1 LAILQP
7 DYDSTPRGRTDA
19 ARHREKIRDAIR
31 ANLPEIIG
39 EEAIITRE
47 GRRVVRVPVRGL
59 KSYRFIHSDGVEGGF
74 GSGQG
79 KKGSIIGQRSKE
91 GRPGQAGDQPGID
104 YLETEIELEALI
116 QMMLQDLG
124 LPNLREK
131 EARETPVPQGWKYES
146 VEKSGIRPR
155 LDKRRSLKEAIKRTE
170 VLVGELIRLSG
181 RSEEDCREALE
192 RARGSLP
199 EALRRLLLQGE
210 SPPEAGKGQGP
221 APGPAAGSPGQAGQ
235 HRPPRRL
242 YLDSSD
248 LRFRTIEQDVETYS
262 NAVVLAMMDVSGSM
276 GTEQKYLA
284 RSFFFWMVSFLRT
297 LYRQVQIRFIAH
309 TTEARLVEE
318 EEFFHKGESG
328 GTYCFSA
335 YELASRLVA
344 SEYPTDR
351 WNVYSFHFS
360 DGEDWATERTVQ
372 AVRTLLDQGI
382 AALGYG
388 EIQSDYSSSAL
399 LDSLRAGLDLELRR
413 LDGFTYYEGRQRD
426 TPLLG
431 LVIRTKED
439 LYPALRAFLKPDRQA
454 AGQ

>member
-1 LAILQP
+1 MAILQP

-47 GRRVVRVPVRGL
+47 GQRVVRVPVRGL
-59 KSYRFIHSDGVEGGF
+59 KSYHFIHSDGVEGGF
-74 GSGQG
+74 GSGEG
-79 KKGSIIGQRSKE
+79 KKGSIISQRSKE
-91 GRPGQAGDQPGID
+91 GRPGQAGDQPGVD

-124 LPNLREK
+124 LPNLKEK
-131 EARETPVPQGWKYES
+131 QARETSVPRGWKYES
-146 VEKSGIRPR
+146 IEKTGIRPR

-170 VLVGELIRLSG
+170 VLVGELMRRSG
-181 RSEEDCREALE
+181 RPEEECREALE
-192 RARGSLP
+192 QARGSLP
-199 EALRRLLLQGE
+199 KALRLLGGL
-210 SPPEAGKGQGP
+210 PAEA
-221 APGPAAGSPGQAGQ
+221 QAGEPADEQ
-235 HRPPRRL
+235 QARRPRRL
-242 YLDSSD
+242 FLDNSD
-248 LRFRTIEQDVETYS
+248 LRFRTIERDVETFS

-276 GTEQKYLA
+276 GTQQKYLA

-309 TTEARLVEE
+309 TTEAKLVEE

-344 SEYPTDR
+344 TEYPTDR
-351 WNVYSFHFS
+351 WNVYAFHFS
-360 DGEDWATERTVQ
+360 DGEDWAADRTVQ
-372 AVRTLLDQGI
+372 SVLALLDQGI

-388 EIQSDYSSSAL
+388 EIQSEYSSSAL
-399 LDSLRAGLDLELRR
+399 LESLRNGLDLELRR
-413 LDGFTYYEGRQRD
+413 LEGFTYYEGYHGD
-426 TPLLG
+426 IPLLG

>member
-47 GRRVVRVPVRGL
+47 GQRVVRVPVRGL

-91 GRPGQAGDQPGID
+91 GRPGQAGDQPGVD

-116 QMMLQDLG
+116 QLMLQDLG
-124 LPNLREK
+124 LPNLKEK
-131 EARETPVPQGWKYES
+131 QARETPVPRGWKYES
-146 VEKSGIRPR
+146 IEKSGIRPR
-155 LDKRRSLKEAIKRTE
+155 LDKLRSLKEAIKRTE
-170 VLVGELIRLSG
+170 VLVGELMRASG
-181 RSEEDCREALE
+181 RGEEDCREALE

-199 EALRRLLLQGE
+199 EALRLLQGE
-210 SPPEAGKGQGP
+210 SPPAAGEGGSP
-221 APGPAAGSPGQAGQ
+221 AEGPAAGGL
-235 HRPPRRL
+235 RPPRRL

-248 LRFRTIEQDVETYS
+248 LRFRTVEQDVETYS

-297 LYRQVQIRFIAH
+297 LYRQVEIRFIAH
-309 TTEARLVEE
+309 TTEAKLVEE

-360 DGEDWATERTVQ
+360 DGEDWATDRTVQ
-372 AVRTLLDQGI
+372 AVRALLDQGI

-413 LDGFTYYEGRQRD
+413 LDGFTYYEGRHRD

-431 LVIRTKED
+431 LVIRAKED
-439 LYPALRAFLKPDRQA
+439 LYPALRAFLQPDRQA
-454 AGQ
+454 TEAG

>member
-1 LAILQP
+1 LAILRP

-39 EEAIITRE
+39 EQAIITSE
-47 GRRVVRVPVRGL
+47 GQRVVRVPVRGL
-59 KSYRFIHSDGVEGGF
+59 KSYRFLHSEGLEGGF

-79 KKGSIIGQRSKE
+79 KKGSIIAQRSKE

-104 YLETEIELEALI
+104 YLETEIDLEALI

-124 LPNLREK
+124 LPNLKEK

-146 VEKSGIRPR
+146 IQKSGIRPR
-155 LDKRRSLKEAIKRTE
+155 LDKLRSLKEAIKRTE
-170 VLVGELIRLSG
+170 VLVGELMRESG
-181 RSEEDCREALE
+181 RSEEECREALE

-199 EALRRLLLQGE
+199 EALRLLQE
-210 SPPEAGKGQGP
+210 PAG
-221 APGPAAGSPGQAGQ
+221 AAGEPANAPLDRPPAGGGV
-235 HRPPRRL
+235 PPRRL
-242 YLDSSD
+242 FLDSPD

-297 LYRQVQIRFIAH
+297 LYRQVEIRFIAH
-309 TTEARLVEE
+309 TTEAKLVEE

-328 GTYCFSA
+328 GTYCYSA

-344 SEYPTDR
+344 AEYPTDR
-351 WNVYSFHFS
+351 WNVYAFHFS
-360 DGEDWATERTVQ
+360 DGEDWAADRTVQ
-372 AVRTLLDQGI
+372 SVRALLEQGI

-388 EIQSDYSSSAL
+388 EIQSEYSSSAL
-399 LDSLRAGLDLELRR
+399 LDSLRGGLDLELRR
-413 LDGFTYYEGRQRD
+413 LEGFTYYEGRHGD

-454 AGQ
+454 AEAR

>member
-47 GRRVVRVPVRGL
+47 GQRVVRVPVRGL

-91 GRPGQAGDQPGID
+91 GRPGQAGDQPGVD

-124 LPNLREK
+124 LPNLKEK
-131 EARETPVPQGWKYES
+131 QARETRVPQGWKYES
-146 VEKSGIRPR
+146 IEKSGTRPR
-155 LDKRRSLKEAIKRTE
+155 LDKLRSLKEAIKRTE
-170 VLVGELIRLSG
+170 VLVGELMRASG
-181 RSEEDCREALE
+181 RGEEDCREALE

-199 EALRRLLLQGE
+199 EALRLLRDLR
-210 SPPEAGKGQGP
+210 AAP
-221 APGPAAGSPGQAGQ
+221 AEAAGGPPLAGQ
-235 HRPPRRL
+235 DRRPPTGGGGAPRRL
-242 YLDSSD
+242 YLDSPD

-276 GTEQKYLA
+276 GAEQKYLA

-297 LYRQVQIRFIAH
+297 LYRQVEIRFIAH
-309 TTEARLVEE
+309 TTEAKLVEE

-351 WNVYSFHFS
+351 WNVYCFHFS
-360 DGEDWATERTVQ
+360 DGEDWATDRTVQ
-372 AVRTLLDQGI
+372 AVRALLDQGI

-399 LDSLRAGLDLELRR
+399 LDSLTAGLDLELRR
-413 LDGFTYYEGRQRD
+413 LDGFTYYEGRRRD

-454 AGQ
+454 AEAG

>member
-1 LAILQP
+1 MAILQP

-47 GRRVVRVPVRGL
+47 GQRVVRVPVRGL
-59 KSYRFIHSDGVEGGF
+59 KSYHFIHSDGVEGGF
-74 GSGQG
+74 GSGEG
-79 KKGSIIGQRSKE
+79 KKGSIIAQRSKE

-116 QMMLQDLG
+116 EMMLQDLG

-131 EARETPVPQGWKYES
+131 QARETPVPRGWKYES
-146 VEKSGIRPR
+146 IQKSGIRPR
-155 LDKRRSLKEAIKRTE
+155 LDKRRSLKEAIKWTE
-170 VLVGELIRLSG
+170 VLVGELMRASG
-181 RSEEDCREALE
+181 RPEEECREALE
-192 RARGSLP
+192 QARGSLP
-199 EALRRLLLQGE
+199 KALQLLEQA
-210 SPPEAGKGQGP
+210 AGGP
-221 APGPAAGSPGQAGQ
+221 LPAAAEA
-235 HRPPRRL
+235 RPRKL
-242 YLDSSD
+242 FLDSSD
-248 LRFRTIEQDVETYS
+248 LRFRTIERDVETYS

-276 GTEQKYLA
+276 GSQQKYLA

-297 LYRQVQIRFIAH
+297 LYRHVQIRFIAH
-309 TTEARLVEE
+309 TTEAKLVEE

-328 GTYCFSA
+328 GTYCYSA

-351 WNVYSFHFS
+351 WNVYAFHFS
-360 DGEDWATERTVQ
+360 DGEDWAADRTVQ
-372 AVRTLLDQGI
+372 AVRALLDQGI

-388 EIQSDYSSSAL
+388 EIQSEYSSSAL
-399 LDSLRAGLDLELRR
+399 LDSLRNGLDLELRR
-413 LDGFTYYEGRQRD
+413 LEGFTYYEGRQGD

-439 LYPALRAFLKPDRQA
+439 LYPALRAFLRPDRRA
-454 AGQ
+454 AEPPGGRAE

>member
-1 LAILQP
+1 MAILQP

-39 EEAIITRE
+39 EQAIITSE
-47 GRRVVRVPVRGL
+47 GQRVVRVPVRGL
-59 KSYRFIHSDGVEGGF
+59 KSYRFLHSEGLEGGF

-79 KKGSIIGQRSKE
+79 KKGSIIAQRSKE

-104 YLETEIELEALI
+104 YLETEIDLEALI

-124 LPNLREK
+124 LPNLKEK

-146 VEKSGIRPR
+146 IQKSGIRPR
-155 LDKRRSLKEAIKRTE
+155 LDKLRSLKEAIKRTE
-170 VLVGELIRLSG
+170 VLVGELMRSSG
-181 RSEEDCREALE
+181 RSAEECREALE

-199 EALRRLLLQGE
+199 EALRWLLGA
-210 SPPEAGKGQGP
+210 PPGAP
-221 APGPAAGSPGQAGQ
+221 AEPAVEPPASGGAA
-235 HRPPRRL
+235 PRRL
-242 YLDSSD
+242 FLDSSD

-297 LYRQVQIRFIAH
+297 LYRQVEIRFIAH
-309 TTEARLVEE
+309 TTEAKLVEE

-328 GTYCFSA
+328 GTYCYSA

-344 SEYPTDR
+344 AEYPTDR
-351 WNVYSFHFS
+351 WNVYAFHFS
-360 DGEDWATERTVQ
+360 DGEDWAADRTVQ
-372 AVRTLLDQGI
+372 SVRALLDQGI

-388 EIQSDYSSSAL
+388 EIQSEYSSSAL
-399 LDSLRAGLDLELRR
+399 LDSLRGGLDLELRR
-413 LDGFTYYEGRQRD
+413 LEGFTYYEGRHGD

-454 AGQ
+454 AEAR

>member
-47 GRRVVRVPVRGL
+47 GQRVVRVPVRGL
-59 KSYRFIHSDGVEGGF
+59 KSYRFLHSDGLEGGF

-79 KKGSIIGQRSKE
+79 KKGSIIAQRSKE
-91 GRPGQAGDQPGID
+91 GRPGQAGDQPGVD

-116 QMMLQDLG
+116 EMMLQDLG

-131 EARETPVPQGWKYES
+131 QARETLVPQGWKYES
-146 VEKSGIRPR
+146 IEKSGIRPR
-155 LDKRRSLKEAIKRTE
+155 LDKLRSLKEAIKRTE
-170 VLVGELIRLSG
+170 VLVGELMRLSG
-181 RSEEDCREALE
+181 RPEVECREALE

-199 EALRRLLLQGE
+199 EALRLLRA
-210 SPPEAGKGQGP
+210 EAAGAPAAAGQA
-221 APGPAAGSPGQAGQ
+221 APPAAGEA
-235 HRPPRRL
+235 PRRVF
-242 YLDSSD
+242 LDSPD
-248 LRFRTIEQDVETYS
+248 LRFRTIERDVETHS

-276 GTEQKYLA
+276 GTQQKYLA

-309 TTEARLVEE
+309 TTEAKLVDE

-328 GTYCFSA
+328 GTYCHSA
-335 YELASRLVA
+335 HELASRLVA
-344 SEYPTDR
+344 AEYPTDR

-360 DGEDWATERTVQ
+360 DGEDWSVERTLQ
-372 AVRTLLDQGI
+372 AVRALLDQGI

-388 EIQSDYSSSAL
+388 EIQSEYSSSAL
-399 LDSLRAGLDLELRR
+399 LESLRGGLDLELRR
-413 LDGFTYYEGRQRD
+413 LEGFTYYEGRHSD
-426 TPLLG
+426 IPLLG

-439 LYPALRAFLKPDRQA
+439 LYPALRAFLKPERQQ
-454 AGQ
+454 AGSQ